1 MPVTLHVSER
11 RPVLTVGTLGVS
23 SEFTNSRK
31 WNSLSSANPRLPQP
45 SLTPWSPTLA
55 SSTSLSA
62 SRIVWSTLSLA
73 VSTTLPLLNMI
84 WRLGSL
90 TRESTRNWS
99 LALTV
104 PITVSP
110 KINQVKKVDEDI
122 RVKVFERPI
131 GFQGKGQE
139 DRFCAYA

>member
-23 SEFTNSRK
+23 SEFTNSRRLS
-31 WNSLSSANPRLPQP
+31 NLSSASPRLPQP

-55 SSTSLSA
+55 SSTSLSV
-62 SRIVWSTLSLA
+62 SRIVWSTSSLV
-73 VSTTLPLLNMI
+73 VSTMPPLSNMT

-90 TRESTRNWS
+90 TRESTRSWS

-104 PITVSP
+104 PTTVSP
-110 KINQVKKVDEDI
+110 KTDQMK
-122 RVKVFERPI
+122 
-131 GFQGKGQE
+131 
-139 DRFCAYA
+139 